1 MWQATAE
8 EWHFEEA
15 EEALRSTPKELG
27 AEDTLLDEL
36 IDALNDGELHDQH
49 KEALVAA
56 IAGGADMLLW
66 QIDRFTFN
74 DDYAARLI
82 LCGDSDNLLVRA
94 SRRGRIESVRYL
106 LSIGAD
112 VNGCNGFGD
121 SALMA
126 AAINGKVGVVRALMG
141 AGADAYAEHPEIG
154 KGFTPLVAAVDRCA
168 SGYPSCVVQQAQLAV
183 VRCLLE
189 EFKVN
194 LKPPGLYGAA
204 SRPLIS
210 TVFSRSG

>member
-1 MWQATAE
+1 MR
-8 EWHFEEA
+8 EA

-36 IDALNDGELHDQH
+36 IAALNDGELHDQH

-94 SRRGRIESVRYL
+94 SRRGRIESVR
-106 LSIGAD
+106 SIPSQHWCQCEWLQWLRRLGAHGGRYQWEG
-112 VNGCNGFGD
+112 GCGA
-121 SALMA
+121 SAD
-126 AAINGKVGVVRALMG
+126 GCGR
-141 AGADAYAEHPEIG
+141 
-154 KGFTPLVAAVDRCA
+154 
-168 SGYPSCVVQQAQLAV
+168 
-183 VRCLLE
+183 
-189 EFKVN
+189 
-194 LKPPGLYGAA
+194 
-204 SRPLIS
+204 
-210 TVFSRSG
+210 

>member
-74 DDYAARLI
+74 DDYAARLQ
-82 LCGDSDNLLVRA
+82 
-94 SRRGRIESVRYL
+94 
-106 LSIGAD
+106 
-112 VNGCNGFGD
+112 
-121 SALMA
+121 SAT
-126 AAINGKVGVVRALMG
+126 GVKNARVWG
-141 AGADAYAEHPEIG
+141 S
-154 KGFTPLVAAVDRCA
+154 A
-168 SGYPSCVVQQAQLAV
+168 SGS
-183 VRCLLE
+183 
-189 EFKVN
+189 
-194 LKPPGLYGAA
+194 
-204 SRPLIS
+204 
-210 TVFSRSG
+210 

>member
-1 MWQATAE
+1 MGLGQEGQKRESDRSQGLTSKSRAFEVKSGWQPMWQATAE

-36 IDALNDGELHDQH
+36 IDALNDGELQDQH

-56 IAGGADMLLW
+56 IAGGADMLSW

-112 VNGCNGFGD
+112 VNGCKEWLRRLGAHGGRYPWEGGCGA
-121 SALMA
+121 SAD
-126 AAINGKVGVVRALMG
+126 GCGR
-141 AGADAYAEHPEIG
+141 
-154 KGFTPLVAAVDRCA
+154 
-168 SGYPSCVVQQAQLAV
+168 
-183 VRCLLE
+183 
-189 EFKVN
+189 
-194 LKPPGLYGAA
+194 
-204 SRPLIS
+204 
-210 TVFSRSG
+210 